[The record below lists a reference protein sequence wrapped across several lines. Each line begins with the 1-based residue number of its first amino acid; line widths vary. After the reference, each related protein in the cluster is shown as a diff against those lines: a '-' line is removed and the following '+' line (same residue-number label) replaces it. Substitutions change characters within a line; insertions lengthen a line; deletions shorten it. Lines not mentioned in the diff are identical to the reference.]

1 MNNTIPL
8 PESPW
13 GYMVTPLGPCI
24 CNENSV
30 ILRKCFKKFSRIG
43 KRIDVIKWLLELE
56 SNSTQ

>member
-1 MNNTIPL
+1 MNNNIPL